1 MVSINPW
8 FAKSTV
14 LLAAIVFIAIRAAH
28 GSRSLGVRVIQSRKG
43 KLEIL
48 LILLAA
54 LGFFAPIVW
63 IASPVFEFS
72 EYPLRA
78 ELLALGIA
86 FNAVGLWLFHRSHA
100 DLGLNWS
107 ITLEVREK
115 HQLITHGVY
124 RCIRHPMYTALFLC
138 SAGQMFV
145 IPNWAVGPSYLVTF
159 GILFAFR
166 IRAEEKMML
175 DTFGKDYEEY
185 RARTK
190 RLLPGLW

>member
-1 MVSINPW
+1 
-8 FAKSTV
+8 
-14 LLAAIVFIAIRAAH
+14 
-28 GSRSLGVRVIQSRKG
+28 
-43 KLEIL
+43 
-48 LILLAA
+48 
-54 LGFFAPIVW
+54 
-63 IASPVFEFS
+63 
-72 EYPLRA
+72 
-78 ELLALGIA
+78 
-86 FNAVGLWLFHRSHA
+86 
-100 DLGLNWS
+100 
-107 ITLEVREK
+107 
-115 HQLITHGVY
+115 
-124 RCIRHPMYTALFLC
+124 MYTALFLC